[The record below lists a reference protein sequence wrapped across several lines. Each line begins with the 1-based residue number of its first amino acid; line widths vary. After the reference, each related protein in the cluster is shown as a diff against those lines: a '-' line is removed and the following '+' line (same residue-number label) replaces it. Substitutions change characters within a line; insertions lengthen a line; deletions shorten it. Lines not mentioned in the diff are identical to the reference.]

1 MLPLARL
8 VAGKTSDIVAEAMRI
23 DFKPIK
29 YFGHSHNEVAS
40 RFEHHDLVSA
50 PVVDDDGKL
59 VGGITVDDVVDVI
72 REAGEHQ
79 FMGQAGLSEDEDMF
93 APVMVSARR
102 RALWL
107 GVNLISAYS
116 PPG

>member
-23 DFKPIK
+23 DFKPMNVNL
-29 YFGHSHNEVAS
+29 FDNEVAS